1 MNRQRGMSSL
11 ALVLLLLVLGSLMLQ
26 GLNQQ
31 QRALSTRVAV
41 ETRALREQASVHSA
55 LQWGKMQRWQ
65 VNAPLQCV
73 QQPAQSWQV
82 CLRRLSDDSLLLIAA
97 SGSMTLWQSGEV
109 SHDEAHFS
117 PHGWS
122 DFCPLMESALCRIP

>member
-41 ETRALREQASVHSA
+41 ETLALREQASVHSA
-55 LQWGKMQRWQ
+55 LQWGKMQHWQ
-65 VNAPLQCV
+65 GELPLQCL
-73 QQPAQSWQV
+73 QQSAQHWQV
-82 CLRRLSDDSLLLIAA
+82 CLRRLSDDSLLLIAV
-97 SGSMTLWQSGEV
+97 SGSMSLWQSGEIRAGEV
-109 SHDEAHFS
+109 HFS

-122 DFCPLMESALCRIP
+122 DFCPLTESALCHVP

>member
-41 ETRALREQASVHSA
+41 ETLALREQASVHSA

-65 VNAPLQCV
+65 GAQPLQCM
-73 QQPAQSWQV
+73 QQSTQHWLV

-97 SGSMTLWQSGEV
+97 SGSMSLWQAGEIRDGEV
-109 SHDEAHFS
+109 RFS

-122 DFCPLMESALCRIP
+122 DFCPLTESSLCRVP

>member
-55 LQWGKMQRWQ
+55 LQWGRMQHWQ
-65 VNAPLQCV
+65 VNPSLQCV

-109 SHDEAHFS
+109 SHGEVRFS